1 MQKPRLAG
9 LLYAMIF
16 SETVCRS
23 EMRAQGFTLVELMVA
38 VVIISVMASIAVPQ
52 YQIYIARSQVA
63 AGLAEISPGKTR
75 YEIILNDG
83 SGSALNSAAAIGLTV
98 ASANRCSA
106 VNVHTPNADGSQED
120 AIECT
125 IRGNPLV
132 NGSKVTW
139 ARNAD
144 GTWSCSTNLTTADK
158 ERFSPS
164 SCP

>member
-1 MQKPRLAG
+1 
-9 LLYAMIF
+9 
-16 SETVCRS
+16 
-23 EMRAQGFTLVELMVA
+23 MV
-38 VVIISVMASIAVPQ
+38 VVLIISVMASIAVPQ

-83 SGSALNSAAAIGLTV
+83 GGSALTSAAAIGLTV

-106 VNVHTPNADGSQED
+106 INVLTPNADGSQD
-120 AIECT
+120 HAIECT
-125 IRGNPLV
+125 IRGNPRV

-139 ARNAD
+139 ARSAD
-144 GTWSCSTNLTTADK
+144 GIWSCSTDLTTADK

>member
-1 MQKPRLAG
+1 MQFRNTK
-9 LLYAMIF
+9 F
-16 SETVCRS
+16 
-23 EMRAQGFTLVELMVA
+23 
-38 VVIISVMASIAVPQ
+38 IS
-52 YQIYIARSQVA
+52 RDLKVA